1 MNDVDDPLLRDRLRH
16 LSGLGPMP
24 FPSALAVLT
33 PGWAQELHRAFIEFS
48 FVERGDEGPVAYLQ
62 TWQLNGLRAP
72 RCQNPRT
79 VRLRSDASSWQRSIT
94 DLWDDRLDLRLPLDI
109 VWVDPSPLNS
119 QMQSYI
125 GHVILLQEGQEAH
138 AALLL
143 TAIRHGVGPIEP
155 NHVAI
160 CAADR
165 VSASDVVDLFPI
177 PGTLLRAPT
186 MIRRDRLIWPA
197 RRSVRVSN
205 GDNIVIEIQAVPPTV
220 ATSPATASAP
230 SDSIALLQ
238 TKVQSVQKT
247 HTFSVHARERLTADV
262 VAHAQRP
269 RQDMETSVRSPP
281 DAPARPLHLHDL
293 LEPPSWTTVDC
304 SRVHYL
310 RNQLLDRCSLS
321 SCLEVYD
328 DWCPASTSEILTET
342 WPWTFEAP
350 IQFDFYTD
358 GSFLSAKSIAAAG
371 AVLVVQTQAGLRFG
385 GFQTSACLLPPSAPR
400 AEATAVLLSLQW
412 ACALI
417 TQCGYDRVPI
427 VFHFDSVYAGH
438 AAQGRCLSVLNQD
451 LTQIVRSFALWLEQL
466 TFVKLEWM
474 HVRGHSGNPWNDLA
488 DAISVRAARNAIV
501 TTVLHELENE
511 CTFQSTDSH
520 SVQWLWLYERSLQG
534 RPDAPLLQ
542 GLSWKFNTRA
552 PAHSTPD
559 VSVQPWMQRLQRQ
572 QAKPV
577 ASASL
582 QIRFATANVLTLY
595 PAQQGASSFL
605 GARAES
611 LAMQFHREGVQCIG
625 LQETR
630 CSCSGY
636 LAFDS
641 FHVLSASAD
650 KGHGGVQL
658 WLAKKVKTSSADI
671 DITHSHL
678 RIIHGDSRR
687 LIVHL
692 RHDHLRLLF
701 IVLHAPCHEDAAALT
716 AWWNATSAL
725 IPSSF
730 SSWTWIVLCDANSRL
745 GSLESACVGSF
756 GAEEENLKGA
766 TFHEWLQRHDLW
778 LPQTFESSHSGP
790 HATWTHAAQGT
801 GRLDYVGLSSNV
813 PAEHACTW
821 VEPQIDLTLVRPDHA
836 CVCAD
841 VTLPVRS
848 PGSVFQAP
856 SCSTPLRPPI
866 WHDDVHTHAAL
877 LQAQLVSAHPSVPR
891 DHLRKKHLTDETHAL
906 IRRKRRLLNRV
917 RHARASW
924 RRFCL
929 QRIFAAFRAPDTIQ
943 FDDRRAVATLFQN
956 IALADACYREASL
969 QVCFAVRKD
978 DRIFFQDLAED
989 TGRVA
994 RQGVHRIWDAI
1005 KPLLPK
1011 WKNRRLHNL
1020 RCLGPTADE
1029 QADHYCQLEGG
1040 VAIAYVDLL
1049 HDCHVAQRGQVEDL
1063 PLTVQLS
1070 QLPSRID
1077 VECRIQQISANKAPG
1092 VDGIKPGV
1100 LRAEGST
1107 ISDETGQLI
1116 LKMWLTG
1123 QEPVQFKGG
1132 LIHSISKKIH
1142 STQVS
1147 NMRGIMLIDVIGKIA
1162 HALLRKR
1169 FLPSLMSW
1177 RHPLQL
1183 GGFPR
1188 CSTLFAT
1195 QYLRSFQERA
1205 KWLHMPSAVLF
1216 LDVKSAFHC
1225 MLRQLLLGNIETIPP
1240 CLREIL
1246 IAADCDPAAIALEIQ
1261 RTSMAFD
1268 RDVPYCEQ
1276 RLLRDAHT
1284 FTWFGL
1290 AEGEATYRTSRG
1302 SRPGSPLADVAFNA
1316 MMVQVLHDLHAALSA
1331 NSLLQMGF
1339 QHFAMPAPPV
1349 TWVDDVAIPIITTH
1363 SSDLERALVQ
1373 VTEATVAVFR
1383 RHGLSLNFKASK
1395 TEAVVAFRGSDAAAC
1410 RADLLVKRLGRI
1422 SLPTFDFQM
1431 KCSASYEHLGAIFA
1445 DDACMAKEI
1454 EHRKSRAT
1462 KAYRL
1467 VRRSILCNRHVDTI
1481 TRLKLFESL
1490 IIPII
1495 LHGAGNWGLLSK
1507 RQYDGLHACIMTWQ
1521 RSIVNDG
1528 FWTPGQR
1535 TDFELQGHWRLPA
1548 LSLRLAKLRLLYAFH
1563 CVQDGPRLLLDY
1575 ITSVAHLKGSWF
1587 HALRLGLQW
1596 LSTMDA
1602 DFCPVSLHSA
1612 SVENIV
1618 DWLHAQ
1624 HRDGPHRVRRLYK
1637 KALLQMHVLGD
1648 VFSLH
1653 KQLRDTLLQG
1663 GVVLQQNDAPSALT
1677 STLLLDCSWCD
1688 RQFDTTQKL
1697 QVHLWTAH
1705 QIISDERRFV
1715 FSDTCL
1721 ACNTCFWTAARMQQH
1736 LRHSRR
1742 DPDGCYAQLTWRYAP
1757 LQDSC
1762 AVNVPDELR
1771 LHARLPAVVVDTV
1784 AQSPFDRVATTRQDA
1799 DAALLRAWQAAHFP
1813 AQLDSTVQRDVARF
1827 ADDVLSQWH
1836 PAPCISTE
1844 EIIFQMASYVD
1855 EDDEKLWAM
1864 CVWAETMLVFRR
1876 FPHLPVRA
1884 FQCLRQEVIDLF
1896 LGSKL
1901 GRLLSWQWRM
1911 DRAFVP
1917 VADEDLGSHSLI
1929 SPTHETVL
1937 DPVVFQIQCL
1947 SPVLQPVV
1955 SVPDCSRVPIT
1966 VEDGQP
1972 TIWVLHLFSGRRRR
1986 GDCHFWMDC
1995 MEGVIPGYRVRILS
2009 VDTAVDGVLGNLDRG
2024 LMFTRLLNIVR
2035 KKTFASG
2042 LTGPPCETFS
2052 AARHIVLDGGRHP
2065 RPLRSA
2071 LHPWLLACRTG
2082 RELFQVLIGTRL
2094 LFHSMI
2100 VEAALVLSGAGSL
2113 MEHPAPHSD
2122 QDRASVW
2129 RTSFHG
2135 RWMMMLPDAH
2145 EHQIEQWKFGSKG
2158 VKPTTLRAL
2167 NMGPPELVQGI
2178 LHSHEDPL
2186 ALRPCQPLKGRAADG
2201 SFRTAAAKE
2210 YPKLLCRALVH
2221 ATLAS
2226 IRHRLDQ
2233 YGSVESEPLSAEEDH
2248 WMKTLYHAS
2257 CHGDQRNSF
2266 LPDFQG

>member
-1 MNDVDDPLLRDRLRH
+1 MDDPLLRDRLRH

-72 RCQNPRT
+72 RCQQPRT

-109 VWVDPSPLNS
+109 LWVDPSPLNS
-119 QMQSYI
+119 QMQSYV
-125 GHVILLQEGQEAH
+125 GHVILLQEGQEAQ

-165 VSASDVVDLFPI
+165 LSASDVVDLFPI
-177 PGTLLRAPT
+177 PGPLLRAPT
-186 MIRRDRLIWPA
+186 IRRDRLLWPA

-205 GDNIVIEIQAVPPTV
+205 GDNIVIEIQAVSPTV
-220 ATSPATASAP
+220 AMTPATASTP
-230 SDSIALLQ
+230 SESLALLQ
-238 TKVQSVQKT
+238 TKVQSVRKT
-247 HTFSVHARERLTADV
+247 HMFSVHARERLTADV

-269 RQDMETSVRSPP
+269 RQDTENNVESPI
-281 DAPARPLHLHDL
+281 DAQARPLHLHDL
-293 LEPPSWTTVDC
+293 IDPPSWTIVDC

-310 RNQLLDRCSLS
+310 RNQLLARCSLS
-321 SCLEVYD
+321 SCFEVHD
-328 DWCPASTSEILTET
+328 DWCPASTSAILTRT

-350 IQFDFYTD
+350 IQIDFYTD
-358 GSFLSAKSIAAAG
+358 GSFLSAKSTAAAG
-371 AVLVVQTQAGLRFG
+371 AVLVVQTQEGLRFG

-417 TQCGYDRVPI
+417 IQCGYDRVPI

-466 TFVKLEWM
+466 TFVKLDWM
-474 HVRGHSGNPWNDLA
+474 HVRGHSGDPWNDLA
-488 DAISVRAARNAIV
+488 DAISVRAARNEV
-501 TTVLHELENE
+501 FTTVLHELENE
-511 CTFQSTDSH
+511 CTFQSTDSR

-534 RPDAPLLQ
+534 RPDAPLLH
-542 GLSWKFNTRA
+542 GLSWKFYTRA
-552 PAHSTPD
+552 PANSTPD

-611 LAMQFHREGVQCIG
+611 LAMQFRRE
-625 LQETR
+625 
-630 CSCSGY
+630 
-636 LAFDS
+636 
-641 FHVLSASAD
+641 
-650 KGHGGVQL
+650 GHGGVQL
-658 WLAKKVKTSSADI
+658 WITKKLKTSSAEI

-716 AWWNATSAL
+716 AWWNATSTL

-766 TFHEWLQRHDLW
+766 TFHEWLQRHDVW
-778 LPQTFESSHSGP
+778 LPQTFESSHSGS

-801 GRLDYVGLSSNV
+801 GQLDYVGLSSNV

-821 VEPQIDLTLVRPDHA
+821 VESQIDLTLVRPDHA

-848 PGSVFQAP
+848 PGSVFQAS
-856 SCSTPLRPPI
+856 SCSTPLRPPL
-866 WHDDVHTHAAL
+866 WNDDVHTHAAL
-877 LQAQLVSAHPSVPR
+877 LQAQLVSAHPNASR

-906 IRRKRRLLNRV
+906 IRRKRRLLNRL

-929 QRIFAAFRAPDTIQ
+929 QRIFAALRAPDAPQ
-943 FDDRRAVATLFQN
+943 ADDRRAVATLFKN
-956 IALADACYREASL
+956 IALADAGYREASL
-969 QVCFAVRKD
+969 QVCFAVRHD
-978 DRIFFQDLAED
+978 DRAFFQDLAED

-994 RQGVHRIWDAI
+994 QQGVHRVWDAI

-1011 WKNRRLHNL
+1011 WKNRRLHNMK
-1020 RCLGPTADE
+1020 CLGPTAAE

-1040 VAIAYVDLL
+1040 VATTYAALL
-1049 HDCHVAQRGQVEDL
+1049 HECHTAQRGQVDDL
-1063 PLTVQLS
+1063 PLAVHLS

-1092 VDGIKPGV
+1092 VDSVKPGV
-1100 LRAEGST
+1100 IRDEGSA
-1107 ISDETGQLI
+1107 ISDEIGQLI

-1132 LIHSISKKIH
+1132 LIHSISKKVH

-1162 HALLRKR
+1162 HALLRQR
-1169 FLPSLMSW
+1169 FLPSLVSW

-1195 QYLRSFQERA
+1195 QYLRTFQERA

-1240 CLREIL
+1240 HLSRIL
-1246 IAADCDPAAIALEIQ
+1246 SEADCDPEAIVLEIQ
-1261 RTSMAFD
+1261 RASSAFD
-1268 RDVPYCEQ
+1268 RDVPSCEQ

-1290 AEGEATYRTSRG
+1290 AEGETIYRTSRG

-1316 MMVQVLHDLHAALSA
+1316 MMVQVLHGLHAALSA
-1331 NSLLQMGF
+1331 NSLLQLGF
-1339 QHFAMPAPPV
+1339 QQFAMPAPPV
-1349 TWVDDVAIPIITTH
+1349 TWVDDVAIPIVTTH

-1373 VTEATVAVFR
+1373 VTEVTVAVFR
-1383 RHGLSLNFKASK
+1383 NHGLSLNFKASK

-1422 SLPTFDFQM
+1422 SLPTYGIQM
-1431 KCSASYEHLGAIFA
+1431 RCSASYEHLGAIFA

-1454 EHRKSRAT
+1454 DHRTGRAT

-1467 VRRSILCNRHVDTI
+1467 VRRSILCNRHVDTV

-1528 FWTPGQR
+1528 FWTPGQK
-1535 TDFELQGHWRLPA
+1535 TDFELQGQWRLPP

-1563 CVQDGPRLLLDY
+1563 CVQDGPCLLLDY
-1575 ITSVAHLKGSWF
+1575 VTSVAHLKGSWF
-1587 HALRLGLQW
+1587 QALRLGLQW
-1596 LSTMDA
+1596 LSTMDT
-1602 DFCPVSLHSA
+1602 DFCPVGLHSG
-1612 SVENIV
+1612 SVEKIV
-1618 DWLHAQ
+1618 DWLHAC
-1624 HRDGPHRVRRLYK
+1624 HHDGPSRVRRLYK

-1648 VFSLH
+1648 AFSLH

-1663 GVVLQQNDAPSALT
+1663 GVVLQQDDTAPALASA
-1677 STLLLDCSWCD
+1677 LLLDCSWCD
-1688 RQFDTTQKL
+1688 RQFDTPQKL
-1697 QVHLWTAH
+1697 QAHLWTAH
-1705 QIISDERRFV
+1705 QLISDERRFV
-1715 FSDTCL
+1715 FSDTCM
-1721 ACNTCFWTAARMQQH
+1721 ACHTCFWTAARMQQH

-1742 DPDGCYAQLTWRYAP
+1742 NPDGCYAQLTWRYAP
-1757 LQDSC
+1757 LRDSC
-1762 AVNVPDELR
+1762 AVNVPDELC
-1771 LHARLPAVVVDTV
+1771 LHARLPAVAVATV
-1784 AQSPFDRVATTRQDA
+1784 SQSPFERAATTRQDA
-1799 DAALLRAWQAAHFP
+1799 DESLLRAWRAAHFP
-1813 AQLDSTVQRDVARF
+1813 DHLSPAVQREVCRF
-1827 ADDVLSQWH
+1827 ADGVVLQWH
-1836 PAPCISTE
+1836 PAPCILTD
-1844 EIIFQMASYVD
+1844 EIVFQMASYVD
-1855 EDDEKLWAM
+1855 ENDEKLWAM
-1864 CVWAETMLVFRR
+1864 CIWVETMLVFRR
-1876 FPHLPVRA
+1876 FSHLPTRA
-1884 FQCLRQEVIDLF
+1884 FQCLRQELIDLF
-1896 LGSKL
+1896 LGSEL
-1901 GRLLSWQWRM
+1901 GRLLSWRWRM

-1917 VADEDLGSHSLI
+1917 AAAEDMGSHSLI
-1929 SPTHETVL
+1929 PSNHEMVF
-1937 DPVVFQIQCL
+1937 DPVVFQTKCFL
-1947 SPVLQPVV
+1947 PVLQPVV

-1966 VEDGQP
+1966 IVDGQP

-1986 GDCHFWMDC
+1986 GDCHYWLDC
-1995 MEGVIPGYRVRILS
+1995 MERVIPGYRVRILS
-2009 VDTAVDGVLGNLDRG
+2009 VDTAVDEALGNLDRG
-2024 LMFTRLLNIVR
+2024 VVFTRLLNIVR

-2052 AARHIVLDGGRHP
+2052 AARHIVLEGERHP
-2065 RPLRSA
+2065 RPLRSTQ
-2071 LHPWLLACRTG
+2071 HPWLLACRTG
-2082 RELFQVLIGTRL
+2082 RELYQVLIGTRL

-2113 MEHPAPHSD
+2113 MEHPAPHPD

-2135 RWMMMLPDAH
+2135 LWMMRLPDAH

-2167 NMGPPELVQGI
+2167 NMGPPALVQGV
-2178 LHSHEDPL
+2178 LQSHEDPL
-2186 ALRPCQPLKGRAADG
+2186 AVRPYHSLKGREADG

-2221 ATLAS
+2221 ATLIS
-2226 IRHRLDQ
+2226 IRHRLNQ
-2233 YGSVESEPLSAEEDH
+2233 FGTVESEPLSGEETR
-2248 WMKTLYHAS
+2248 WMNDLFQAS
-2257 CHGDQRNSF
+2257 CQDDFRSSF